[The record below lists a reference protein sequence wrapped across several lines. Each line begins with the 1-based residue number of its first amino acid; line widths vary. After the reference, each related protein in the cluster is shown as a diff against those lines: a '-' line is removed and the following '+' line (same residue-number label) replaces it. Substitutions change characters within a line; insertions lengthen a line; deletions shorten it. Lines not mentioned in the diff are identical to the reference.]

1 MMRKSIVFNLPVSF
15 LRESD
20 QFVAYTPA
28 LDLSTSGSTLE
39 EAKNNFTEAVKIFF
53 DEIVEMGTF
62 EDVLLDLGWKKQNN
76 DFIPPVIVSQGMESI
91 RVPFVHS

>member
-1 MMRKSIVFNLPVSF
+1 MHKSIVFNLPVSL

-28 LDLSTSGSTLE
+28 LDLSTSGATLE
-39 EAKNNFTEAVKIFF
+39 EAKKNFTEAVEIFF

-62 EDVLLDLGWKKQNN
+62 EDVLLDLGWKKQNQ
-76 DFIPPVIVSQGMESI
+76 DFIPPVVVSQGMESI
-91 RVPFVHS
+91 RVPFAHS